1 MLTFATIL
9 NSVNVK
15 LSDARLL
22 RHQDTRYPGYPTP
35 YVMWRDDRERFEA
48 YQQTQ
53 SFKNAAVLGHG
64 YWASFV
70 GLPSKEALFVGL
82 YKIVNVAPLKTDRLN
97 PIDRSIEI
105 ASSCNFYHL
114 EKIADL
120 AEFEGRLLID
130 WGPGTRSWVQ
140 RADSKPKPIIEL
152 RRVFQEP
159 EFPGYSRFL
168 CNLSGLDNLPR
179 GWINALTAVRGVYLL
194 TCPKTKE
201 QYVGSASGDSG
212 FIGRWRDYAA
222 TGHGGN
228 IGLKSRDASDYQVSV
243 LETVGS
249 SATERDILG
258 LETLWKAKLQSREM
272 GLNRN

>member
-9 NSVNVK
+9 ASVNVK
-15 LSDARLL
+15 LSDVRLL

-53 SFKNAAVLGHG
+53 SFKTAPVLGHC

-82 YKIVNVAPLKTDRLN
+82 YKILGVAPLPTDR
-97 PIDRSIEI
+97 PHPVDGSIET
-105 ASSCNFYHL
+105 AGSCNFYFL
-114 EKIADL
+114 EKMDDL
-120 AEFEGRLLID
+120 ASFEGRLLID

-140 RADSKPKPIIEL
+140 RADSKPKQVIEL
-152 RRVFQEP
+152 RREFQEP
-159 EFPGYSRFL
+159 EFPGYSGFR
-168 CNLSGLDNLPR
+168 CNLSEFDKLPR
-179 GWINALTAVRGVYLL
+179 GWMNALAAVRGIYLL

-201 QYVGSASGDSG
+201 QYVGSASGDTG

-228 IGLKSRDASDYQVSV
+228 IGLKSRDPSDYQVSV
-243 LETVGS
+243 LETVGNA
-249 SATERDILG
+249 ATERDILS
-258 LETLWKAKLQSREM
+258 LEALWKAKLQSREM